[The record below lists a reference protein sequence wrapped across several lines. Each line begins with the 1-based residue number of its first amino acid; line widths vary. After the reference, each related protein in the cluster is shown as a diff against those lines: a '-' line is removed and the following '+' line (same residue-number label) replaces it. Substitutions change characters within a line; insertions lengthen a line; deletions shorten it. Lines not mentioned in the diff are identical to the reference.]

1 MRERT
6 RRAIVSLSACG
17 GIARLFTQTR
27 ENADSICRQ
36 WSFVMKAC
44 IVFSSCRIFGIKD
57 VMSKHVLSKQALKS
71 ICCYSK
77 STKRPIVLWRNPD
90 LSPSHRLLGGAV
102 CLAVRHWSVATPGGT
117 RWNHAASSSCNRT
130 AAYST
135 TMAAASDDSA
145 TTHSNKSREG
155 DSGTENSASQRH
167 CDWRKT
173 MDCPV
178 GGHRTR
184 RREENTKSPA
194 LSPWPYVFVA
204 AE

>member
-1 MRERT
+1 MEQICLRFVHIMRERT

-102 CLAVRHWSVATPGGT
+102 CRRCAALVCGDT
-117 RWNHAASSSCNRT
+117 RG
-130 AAYST
+130 
-135 TMAAASDDSA
+135 
-145 TTHSNKSREG
+145 HSI
-155 DSGTENSASQRH
+155 
-167 CDWRKT
+167 
-173 MDCPV
+173 
-178 GGHRTR
+178 
-184 RREENTKSPA
+184 
-194 LSPWPYVFVA
+194 
-204 AE
+204 